1 MQEQNG
7 YLILAH
13 LSDIELYYTPPEFV
27 EDKKIIL
34 SGTEFHHAVNVMRN
48 SPGEIIHIT
57 DGAGFFFKAV
67 ITEISRS
74 KLIADIIE
82 SNQFQNKA
90 SNLIFCVP
98 VLKNSDRLKFAIE
111 KCVELGVTNFI
122 LFTSKHTIPKK
133 VNSEKLKSTAV
144 SAMKQS
150 LQTFLPV
157 ITVSSFD
164 EIINLDGTKVIFD
177 QHSAKIFT
185 GKVNSDKP
193 VYLLFGPEGGFEKSE
208 LKLVK
213 DENKFYLSPNRLR
226 SETAIIQCASLLI
239 SL

>member
-13 LSDIELYYTPPEFV
+13 LSDIELYYTPPESV

-34 SGTEFHHAVNVMRN
+34 SGAEFHHAVNVMRN
-48 SPGEIIHIT
+48 SPGDFIHVT
-57 DGAGFFFKAV
+57 DGAGNFFKAV
-67 ITEISRS
+67 ISEISRS

-90 SNLIFCVP
+90 SNIVFCLP
-98 VLKNSDRLKFAIE
+98 VLKSSDRLKFAIE
-111 KCVELGVTNFI
+111 KCAELGITNFI

-133 VNSEKLKSTAV
+133 VNSEKLKNIAV

-157 ITVSSFD
+157 ITVSSLD
-164 EIINLDGTKVIFD
+164 EIINLEGTKIIFD
-177 QHSAKIFT
+177 QHSEKIFN
-185 GKVNSDKP
+185 GKVNSDIP
-193 VYLLFGPEGGFEKSE
+193 VYFLFGPEGGFEKSE
-208 LKLVK
+208 LELVS
-213 DENKFYLSPNRLR
+213 DENIFHLSPNRLR
-226 SETAIIQCASLLI
+226 SETAIIKCASLLTF
-239 SL
+239 